1 MSHHK
6 LLLHDLLS
14 LILCTTCVYT
24 LYDQLFVL
32 FFVIFCFFFLISWYF
47 LFFFFFFQ
55 AEDGIRD
62 GTVTGVQTCAL
73 PILIDPRLDRV
84 DRVAELVDRELRAP
98 AVVRHRDHPHFP
110 ELLLRRVAVQHHR
123 REDVV
128 AVREDVRLDDDGVAH
143 DALGRKE
150 ARVDLRLHSFND
162 DAPPAV
168 DFRG

>member
-32 FFVIFCFFFLISWYF
+32 FFVIFCFFFLLLVFY

-73 PILIDPRLDRV
+73 PISRGGSSAASCRRARPRPR
-84 DRVAELVDRELRAP
+84 ASRERRRRGGAPRARCHPWPSGGRRGCPSRARCRGCRRATLRTPGNATGP
-98 AVVRHRDHPHFP
+98 RPP
-110 ELLLRRVAVQHHR
+110 PGRRLPR
-123 REDVV
+123 
-128 AVREDVRLDDDGVAH
+128 GS
-143 DALGRKE
+143 G
-150 ARVDLRLHSFND
+150 
-162 DAPPAV
+162 PPAGPPSRCV
-168 DFRG
+168 AS